1 MAAVAKWKPARA
13 RRKGVPPPSKGRLV
27 GCVIL
32 LASALFL
39 FYLLFSATL
48 SR

>member
-1 MAAVAKWKPARA
+1 
-13 RRKGVPPPSKGRLV
+13 LV